1 MAAPADAPVH
11 AAQPP
16 QASQPASAPQ
26 LASAP
31 RRPRAHRGAILHFLS
46 DPGSTSA
53 PGSYEY
59 FEDGLLLV
67 DSGHVV
73 AVGPAAAL
81 LPGLGDRFEIVNHG
95 SHLLMPGFIDTHIHY
110 PQTDV
115 IGSGG
120 QDLLQW
126 LENYTYK
133 VERQFSD
140 PLHARAVAEFFL
152 DELLRNG
159 TTTAM
164 VFCTVHASSTRAFF
178 QAAERRRLRMIAGK
192 VLMDR
197 NGPSDLRDTAESGE
211 RESRELIADWHGRER
226 LMYAITPRFAPAS
239 SEEQLAAAGRLAR
252 EFPQVLIQSHVAE
265 NVAEIAWARELF
277 PEARSYLD
285 IYARFGLVRERAIYA
300 HCIHFD
306 RLDRQCMAQSGAA
319 AAFCPSSN
327 LYLGSGLFD
336 IAATDAAGMR
346 FSIATDV
353 GGGTSF
359 SMLRTLGDAY
369 KVSQSSGQH
378 LAALRAF
385 YLATRGAARALGLE
399 SRIGSFAPGCEAD
412 FNALNLCATPL
423 LGRRIAA
430 ASTLEEKLLIL
441 MTLGDDRAIAGTY
454 ILGERVYVDTGRD
467 PSMPGNPP

>member
-1 MAAPADAPVH
+1 MATLAD
-11 AAQPP
+11 
-16 QASQPASAPQ
+16 
-26 LASAP
+26 AP
-31 RRPRAHRGAILHFLS
+31 RRPQAHRGAILHFLS
-46 DPGSTSA
+46 DPGSASA

-67 DSGHVV
+67 DKGRVE
-73 AVGPAAAL
+73 AVGPAATL
-81 LPGLGDRFEIVNHG
+81 LPGLGDRFEIVSHG
-95 SHLLMPGFIDTHIHY
+95 NRLLLPGFIDTHIHY

-120 QDLLQW
+120 QNLLQW

-140 PLHARAVAEFFL
+140 PVHARAVAEFFL

-164 VFCTVHASSTRAFF
+164 VFCTVHAASARAFF
-178 QAAERRRLRMIAGK
+178 QAAERRSLRMIAGK

-197 NGPSDLRDTAESGE
+197 NSPLDLRDTAESGD
-211 RESRELIADWHGRER
+211 RESRELIAEWHGRDR

-239 SEEQLAAAGRLAR
+239 SEEQLNAAGRLAR

-285 IYARFGLVRERAIYA
+285 IYDRFGLVRERSIYA

-306 RLDRQCMAQSGAA
+306 RTDRERMAQSGAA

-336 IAATDAAGMR
+336 IAATDAAGML

-399 SRIGSFAPGCEAD
+399 TQIGSFAPGCEAD
-412 FNALNLCATPL
+412 FITLDLGATPL
-423 LGRRIAA
+423 LERRIAA
-430 ASTLEEKLLIL
+430 SSTLEEKLLIL

-454 ILGERVYVDTGRD
+454 ILGERVHAGMAPDA
-467 PSMPGNPP
+467 SMSDNPA